1 MGRKP
6 RAKTIK
12 STNQSNELS
21 TIIEIIVL
29 FFIGMTVATEIY
41 QIKDDVQSTF
51 LLLGILF
58 FINVWLFRIMDLHL
72 AFKRSHR
79 VQYWKFKQKIIF
91 GLYLFLTL
99 SMIGATFPYGEV
111 LNLLFFLVL
120 IYLGINFV
128 WQSFKNFSF
137 VLPHRQK
144 TILTTIR
151 NFAIEEIDQM
161 EGKEFE
167 AFLSKLYD
175 GMGYY
180 VELTPHNDYGIDV
193 LTIKDKIK
201 TGIQAK
207 CYGEGRTI
215 GVEAVNEVCGGAGV
229 WKVQKKM
236 VITNRYFSKEALISA
251 KSNNI
256 EMIDRDGLQLLIKE
270 YETAMEKRTPF
281 SFLTKFN
288 RSKV

>member
-1 MGRKP
+1 MSKKH
-6 RAKTIK
+6 RAKATK
-12 STNQSNELS
+12 STNKSNASSMTLQ
-21 TIIEIIVL
+21 TMVL
-29 FFIGMTVATEIY
+29 FFIGMTVADEIY
-41 QIKDDVQSTF
+41 EIQEDVQSSF

-58 FINVWLFRIMDLHL
+58 FINVGLFRTMGLHL
-72 AFKRSHR
+72 AFNRSHR
-79 VQYWKFKQKIIF
+79 VQYWKLNQKTIF
-91 GLYLFLTL
+91 GLYLFLTV
-99 SMIGATFPYGEV
+99 SMIGATFPYGE
-111 LNLLFFLVL
+111 LLILLFFLVL

-128 WQSFKNFSF
+128 WQSFKKLSF
-137 VLPHRQK
+137 VLPHQRNTK
-144 TILTTIR
+144 LNTIHNL
-151 NFAIEEIDQM
+151 AIEEIDQM

-167 AFLSKLYD
+167 VFLSKLYD
-175 GMGYY
+175 AMGYY

-215 GVEAVNEVCGGAGV
+215 GVEAVNEVCGGAGY

-270 YETAMEKRTPF
+270 YEAMKEKRTPF
-281 SFLTKFN
+281 HFFTMLNK
-288 RSKV
+288 SKV